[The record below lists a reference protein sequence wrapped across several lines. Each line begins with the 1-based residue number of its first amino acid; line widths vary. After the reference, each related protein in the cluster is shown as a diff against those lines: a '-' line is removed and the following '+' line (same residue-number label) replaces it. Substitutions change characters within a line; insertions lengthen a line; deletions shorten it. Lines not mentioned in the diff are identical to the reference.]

1 MSKKD
6 SFWTM
11 TQQYYDQA
19 ADKVETFRNSAI
31 RDVLRVPART
41 VTVRFPAKMDDG
53 SLKSLTAYRV
63 QHSTV
68 LGPAKGGLRYTPSAN
83 LEYTQALAMLMTW
96 KSSLVNIPFGGAKGA
111 VLCDPTQHSQKE
123 LQNITRRFTSE
134 MVMLLGP
141 KKDILDTDV
150 GTDER
155 TMGWVMDTYSSIKGY
170 TVLGVATGKPTAIG
184 GSVGMN
190 RATGRGA
197 VFILREAAQRLGLE
211 LGGASV
217 AIQGFGKVGTTVAHL
232 LSHVLGVRVIAVSD
246 SKTTLYNP
254 EGLDVYALIEH
265 KQATGQLSGFGYAD
279 ELDPSELL
287 TIRCDILVPSATE
300 LSITAL
306 VAEQIQARMIVEAAN
321 APTTPA
327 ADAILTQR
335 GVTILPDILANAG
348 RVTVSYFEWVQS
360 LQSFFWT
367 EEEMTKQL
375 RHIML
380 RALEQMWTL
389 AEEKDVSLRM
399 AAYMIAIERLASAYQ
414 LRGLYP

>member
-1 MSKKD
+1 MSKRD
-6 SFWTM
+6 SFWAM

-19 ADKVETFRNSAI
+19 ADQVETFRDSTI
-31 RDVLRVPART
+31 RDILRVPART

-53 SLKSLTAYRV
+53 SLKLLTGYRV

-68 LGPAKGGLRYTPSAN
+68 RGPAKGGLRYTPSAS
-83 LEYTQALAMLMTW
+83 LEYTQALAMLMSW
-96 KSSLVNIPFGGAKGA
+96 KSALVDIPFGGAKGA

-134 MVMLLGP
+134 IVMLLGP
-141 KKDILDTDV
+141 EKDILDTDV
-150 GTDER
+150 GTNER
-155 TMGWVMDTYSSIKGY
+155 TMAWVMDTYSAIKGY
-170 TVLGVATGKPTAIG
+170 TVLGVAMGKPTAVG

-211 LGGASV
+211 LGGAKV

-232 LSHVLGVRVIAVSD
+232 LSHVLGVQVIAVSD

-254 EGLDVYALIEH
+254 AGLDVQALIEH
-265 KQATGQLSGFGYAD
+265 KEANAHLSGFGDGD
-279 ELDPSELL
+279 ELPASEIF
-287 TIRCDILVPSATE
+287 TIPCDILVPSATE
-300 LSITAL
+300 LSLTAE

-360 LQSFFWT
+360 LQSLFWT
-367 EEEMTKQL
+367 EEEVTRQL
-375 RHIML
+375 RDIML
-380 RALEQMWTL
+380 RALDQMWTL
-389 AEEKDVSLRM
+389 AAEKDVSLRM
-399 AAYMIAIERLASAYQ
+399 AAYMIAIQRIADAYQ